1 MFSDIATGH
10 AAEGEEIA
18 AWAAFDHGLNV
29 ARSIDNSWG
38 RARAF
43 GRLAA
48 TLIELVDP
56 GNTAAAKS
64 R

>member
-1 MFSDIATGH
+1 MFGEIATGH
-10 AAEGEEIA
+10 AAEGEEVA

-38 RARAF
+38 RSRAF

-56 GNTAAAKS
+56 GKS
-64 R
+64 IPSKPR

>member
-1 MFSDIATGH
+1 MFGEIAAGH
-10 AAEGEEIA
+10 AAEGEEVA
-18 AWAAFDHGLNV
+18 AWAAFDHGLSV
-29 ARSIDNSWG
+29 ARSIENSWG

-56 GNTAAAKS
+56 GNTAHSKDQ
-64 R
+64 